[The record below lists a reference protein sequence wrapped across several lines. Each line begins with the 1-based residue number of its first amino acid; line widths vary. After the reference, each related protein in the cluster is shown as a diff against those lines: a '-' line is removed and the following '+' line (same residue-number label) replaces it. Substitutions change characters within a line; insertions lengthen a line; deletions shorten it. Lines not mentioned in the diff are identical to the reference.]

1 MDNRTLAAWM
11 KGRTSGEH
19 AELAKACDTSVAYL
33 KQISC
38 GLRRPSEALAEA
50 IHLATK
56 GEVEAISFFP
66 RLLRLATHRAEII
79 PSK

>member
-1 MDNRTLAAWM
+1 MDNHPFATWM
-11 KGRTSGEH
+11 KGRSACEQ

-56 GEVEAISFFP
+56 GEVAAISFFP
-66 RLLRLATHRAEII
+66 RLQRLIFSHGEII
-79 PSK
+79 T